1 MAVPGGEQVGPHH
14 LHVVGRGHAR
24 RIRAGQ
30 LLVDQGG
37 AHRAREDRSAGRRP
51 AQHHLQRD
59 RAGDHRVRSRQSGR
73 GDQPSVRALQ
83 GAHGVQALRAAG
95 GHREHDR
102 VPVLGRGGLHHR
114 RCGRGRGRHSALYSL
129 MSELV
134 EIRREGPI
142 ARVVMHRN
150 GNNAIAEDLMEDLAA
165 AFTILGDDPEARV
178 IVLASDDEKYFSV
191 GADLTALGAIDRQAP
206 DATDQIAAFMK
217 RMNAH
222 FATIESCPKPVN
234 AAINGHALGGGSE
247 LALCCDVRIMVEDG
261 RSRIGQTES
270 SLGIIPGAGGTQRLP
285 RLIGK
290 ARALRYMIESTRLS
304 AREAEAVG
312 WVDQAVAPE
321 DFQAAV
327 DQRAAKLAKAA
338 TLAIAMIKDAV
349 RRGYDLPLDQAL
361 DIEAANFARAAM
373 STDAAIGIMS
383 FLSKQEPEFT
393 GS

>member
-1 MAVPGGEQVGPHH
+1 
-14 LHVVGRGHAR
+14 
-24 RIRAGQ
+24 
-30 LLVDQGG
+30 
-37 AHRAREDRSAGRRP
+37 
-51 AQHHLQRD
+51 
-59 RAGDHRVRSRQSGR
+59 
-73 GDQPSVRALQ
+73 
-83 GAHGVQALRAAG
+83 
-95 GHREHDR
+95 
-102 VPVLGRGGLHHR
+102 
-114 RCGRGRGRHSALYSL
+114 

-142 ARVVMHRN
+142 ARVVMRRK

-178 IVLASDDEKYFSV
+178 IVLASDYEKYFSV

-222 FATIESCPKPVN
+222 FATIESCPKPVI

-247 LALCCDVRIMVEDG
+247 LTLCCDFRIMVEDG

-270 SLGIIPGAGGTQRLP
+270 SLGIIPGAGGT
-285 RLIGK
+285 
-290 ARALRYMIESTRLS
+290 
-304 AREAEAVG
+304 
-312 WVDQAVAPE
+312 
-321 DFQAAV
+321 FQAAV
-327 DQRAAKLAKAA
+327 EQRAARLAKAA

-361 DIEAANFARAAM
+361 EIEAANFARAAM